1 MKVEFIKPKDK
12 NLKRPNW
19 QVSERT
25 LSLVKAYSE
34 YCDYSEG
41 EVIDMFLENLKKD
54 EKFIEWAL
62 KKRNNKR
69 LLKVLD
75 IETGEEMIG

>member
-1 MKVEFIKPKDK
+1 MEFIKPKEK
-12 NLKRPNW
+12 NLKKTNW
-19 QVSERT
+19 QVSEST
-25 LSLVKAYSE
+25 ISLVKAYSE

-54 EKFIEWAL
+54 ENFIEWAL
-62 KKRNNKR
+62 RKRNNKR

-75 IETGEEMIG
+75 IETEEEIIG

>member
-1 MKVEFIKPKDK
+1 MEFIKPKDK

-19 QVSERT
+19 QVSEST
-25 LSLVKAYSE
+25 ISLVKAYSE

-41 EVIDMFLENLKKD
+41 EVIEMFLKNLKKD

-62 KKRNNKR
+62 KKRNNRR

-75 IETGEEMIG
+75 IEVEEELIG